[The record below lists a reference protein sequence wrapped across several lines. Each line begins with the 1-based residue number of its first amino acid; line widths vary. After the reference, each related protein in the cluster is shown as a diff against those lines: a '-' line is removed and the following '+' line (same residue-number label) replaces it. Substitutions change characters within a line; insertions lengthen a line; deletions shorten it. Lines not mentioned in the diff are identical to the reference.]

1 MARSRVS
8 AFRSGALARA
18 RPGDTS
24 WPLGDALIAGAV
36 AGGLAGLAEAALMQL
51 HGFGARG
58 ASSAVVFAAA
68 SSEISLPLGAL
79 VGLVVHFTRVLLP
92 KEIWRGIDRRLFA
105 AWIYGAGVAAPPLSA
120 ARLLPLFSV

>member
-18 RPGDTS
+18 MPGDTS

-51 HGFGARG
+51 HGFCARG

-68 SSEISLPLGAL
+68 SSEISLPLGAP
-79 VGLVVHFTRVLLP
+79 VGPVVPFPRGLLP
-92 KEIWRGIDRRLFA
+92 KGI
-105 AWIYGAGVAAPPLSA
+105 GPGSGPPRS
-120 ARLLPLFSV
+120 